1 MAYPSPPRSLSVV
14 GWSVCGIADH
24 SDLPDWSA
32 KPYFAGL
39 LITLWPDSIYRTLC
53 GTRLMPS
60 AISRSFL
67 SPGNPLVNR
76 DLLSSSLCWGG
87 WDERDRLRLRRD
99 VTTQLLVWLR
109 WPSGASRALDET
121 ITNNKLLRKACLI
134 PSWTSADLSS
144 YSLTNCQLCKRRWS
158 PCPVRPNS
166 ILCVRNVFQHEE
178 NLEERIEMKNV

>member
-67 SPGNPLVNR
+67 SPGNPLVDRN
-76 DLLSSSLCWGG
+76 LLSKPGCIGIFEFNVSSLSWGG
-87 WDERDRLRLRRD
+87 WDGQER
-99 VTTQLLVWLR
+99 
-109 WPSGASRALDET
+109 
-121 ITNNKLLRKACLI
+121 
-134 PSWTSADLSS
+134 
-144 YSLTNCQLCKRRWS
+144 
-158 PCPVRPNS
+158 VRPLRGVIS
-166 ILCVRNVFQHEE
+166 SVQSDPDDLVVHQGYSMKTMTRCSSVDLCHSEFLQEWELMALGSN
-178 NLEERIEMKNV
+178 